1 MLQRARLSVVLV
13 CPEIPGNTGNIAR
26 SCAAAQVPLHLVKP
40 LGFSIED
47 KALKRAG
54 LDYWGKMQICEHNRL
69 EDFLESTMGR
79 DKGSRRLIG
88 FSKHGTMAHTDLQYR
103 HGDLLMFGSETRGL
117 PPAAHHACDKVVRIP
132 IHTELVRSLN
142 LAVAAGIGTFEA
154 LRQLDAVER

>member
-117 PPAAHHACDKVVRIP
+117 PPAAHHACAVSYTHLRAHETPEHLVCRLLLEKKKK
-132 IHTELVRSLN
+132 IHTPHSHISN
-142 LAVAAGIGTFEA
+142 Y
-154 LRQLDAVER
+154 